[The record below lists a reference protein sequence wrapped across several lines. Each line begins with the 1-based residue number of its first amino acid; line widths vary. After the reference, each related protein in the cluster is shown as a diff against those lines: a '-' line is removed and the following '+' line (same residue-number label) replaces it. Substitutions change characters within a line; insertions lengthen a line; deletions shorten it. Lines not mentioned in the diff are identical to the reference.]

1 MKTLPRANCLWSKNY
16 SQAQKQHDLLTPTVL
31 RIENQPASSE
41 ARALIRIKQ
50 SRQAKKNLQG
60 KFFLRID

>member
-1 MKTLPRANCLWSKNY
+1 
-16 SQAQKQHDLLTPTVL
+16 LLTPTVL